1 MDDEY
6 FSTPYST
13 SVCFAKSSAELI
25 GVTILST
32 FSYRKKKNQKKR
44 TKIKF
49 IKLFKNQYILEFH
62 R

>member
-32 FSYRKKKNQKKR
+32 FSYRKKKKSKKENEN
-44 TKIKF
+44 KI
-49 IKLFKNQYILEFH
+49 Y
-62 R
+62 

>member
-32 FSYRKKKNQKKR
+32 FSCRKKKKSKKNEN
-44 TKIKF
+44 KI
-49 IKLFKNQYILEFH
+49 Y
-62 R
+62 